1 MPDSTSTTS
10 SDSTGPLRRG
20 IDWLI
25 RWRYALLA
33 VAAVLGAGAW
43 YAGQRLTLDRS
54 IENMFAPDDP
64 ILVPYRRMQRT
75 FGEHEVILAMYAD
88 EQLDT
93 PEGIERVA
101 KLAEQ
106 LRAVPGVVAVVSL
119 VDFEATGR
127 TAQFR
132 DVFSGYT
139 HN

>member
-1 MPDSTSTTS
+1 MQ
-10 SDSTGPLRRG
+10 GVVLRRS
-20 IDWLI
+20 IKALVRYRYWL
-25 RWRYALLA
+25 LGL
-33 VAAVLGAGAW
+33 AAVIGAAAA
-43 YAGQRLTLDRS
+43 YAGRGLTLDRS

-93 PEGIERVA
+93 PEGVERVA
-101 KLAEQ
+101 TLAEQ